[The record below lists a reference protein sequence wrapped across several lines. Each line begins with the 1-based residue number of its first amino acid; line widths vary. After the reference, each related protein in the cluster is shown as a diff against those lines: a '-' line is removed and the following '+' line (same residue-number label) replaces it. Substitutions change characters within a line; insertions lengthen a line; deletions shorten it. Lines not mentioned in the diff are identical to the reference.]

1 MTVRKEGLLGI
12 CSVFAFTLL
21 LFQRYLS
28 VSRFPDC
35 PCSLISEM
43 DPSGITMA
51 ELPYGVR
58 EGQGMHST
66 PLIIS
71 VGGFTM
77 RVCIAKELHLR
88 YLCIRYIV
96 YLL

>member
-1 MTVRKEGLLGI
+1 MLR
-12 CSVFAFTLL
+12 
-21 LFQRYLS
+21 FQRHLS

-35 PCSLISEM
+35 PYSLISEM
-43 DPSGITMA
+43 DPSGIMVA

-71 VGGFTM
+71 VGGFSL
-77 RVCIAKELHLR
+77 RVCIAKGLDIR
-88 YLCIRYIV
+88 YLCITYIV
-96 YLL
+96 YIL